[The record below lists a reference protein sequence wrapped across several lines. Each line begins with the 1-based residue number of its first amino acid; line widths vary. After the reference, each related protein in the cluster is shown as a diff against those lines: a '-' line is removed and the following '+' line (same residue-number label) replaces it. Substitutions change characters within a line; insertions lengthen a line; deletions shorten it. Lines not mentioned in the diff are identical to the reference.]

1 MPGTTNDRR
10 SSPPSSPANSGRYDS
25 SMQNRR
31 EFLGSLTLA
40 AQPTPKIKLG
50 LIGCGWYGMVD
61 LRAAFKSGGMECVAL
76 CDVDSDHLAAAAAE
90 AEKLHASRPRA
101 FKHYRDLLGAPGL
114 QAVIIAT
121 PPHWHAL
128 PFLDGCRRGLD
139 IYCEK
144 PLAYDIR
151 EGRAMIDSARR
162 SKVVQIGFQRRQ
174 AEAIRQAGRYIR
186 EGNAG
191 RIVQVEANIHFQ
203 AETPD
208 PTPQAPPA
216 ALDWDLWCGPG
227 PKIPY
232 SPAVGHKNWRLE
244 AAVGNGHLVDWG
256 IHLIDAARNI
266 LGEKTPRSIS
276 ASGGLYAL
284 KGKIT
289 TPDTLTVHFEFA
301 GCPLVWRHRI
311 WGSAEW
317 APEVNNGIFF
327 YGEKETVFVSDSR
340 WVVIPR
346 EKGAVRRVSE
356 ARSDAGTLQMAD
368 FLDCV
373 RTRRTPVCQPE
384 DAWWSTTAVQLAMI
398 SYRTG
403 TVVRW
408 DLEREQ
414 IVDNGKTASLLKRP
428 YRAPYIHPYTAG

>member
-1 MPGTTNDRR
+1 
-10 SSPPSSPANSGRYDS
+10 
-25 SMQNRR
+25 MQNRR
-31 EFLGSLTLA
+31 EFLGSLALA
-40 AQPTPKIKLG
+40 SQGASKIKLG

-61 LRAAFKSGGMECVAL
+61 LAAAFKAGGVECVAL
-76 CDVDSDHLAAAAAE
+76 CDVDTEHLATAAAE
-90 AEKLHASRPRA
+90 VEKLQGSRPKT
-101 FKHYRDLLGAPGL
+101 FKHYRDLLETPGL

-121 PPHWHAL
+121 MPHWHAL
-128 PFLDGCRRGLD
+128 PFIDACRRGLD

-151 EGRAMIDSARR
+151 EGRAMIDAA
-162 SKVVQIGFQRRQ
+162 KKGKGVVQIGFQRRQ

-186 EGNAG
+186 DGNAG

-208 PTPQAPPA
+208 PTPRTPPA
-216 ALDWDLWCGPG
+216 SLDWDLWCGPA

-244 AAVGNGHLVDWG
+244 ATVGNGHLVDWG

-266 LGEKTPRSIS
+266 LGEKTPRLVS
-276 ASGGLYAL
+276 ASGGLYEL

-289 TPDTLTVHFEFA
+289 TPDTLTAHFEFA
-301 GCPLVWRHRI
+301 KCPLVWRHRI

-327 YGEKETVFVSDSR
+327 YGEKETVFVTDSR

-346 EKGAVRRVSE
+346 EKGKARSVNE
-356 ARSDAGTLQMAD
+356 ARSDAGTLHMAD
-368 FLDCV
+368 FLECV
-373 RTRRTPVCQPE
+373 RTRRTPICQPE
-384 DAWWSTTAVQLAMI
+384 DAWWSTATVQLAMM

-403 TVVRW
+403 TVVNW

-414 IVDNGKTASLLKRP
+414 IVENAKAASLLKRP
-428 YRAPYIHPYTAG
+428 YRAPYVHPYRAG

>member
-1 MPGTTNDRR
+1 MGL
-10 SSPPSSPANSGRYDS
+10 
-25 SMQNRR
+25 MQNRR
-31 EFLGSLTLA
+31 EFLSALAVA
-40 AQPTPKIKLG
+40 AQPASKIKIG
-50 LIGCGWYGMVD
+50 VIGCGWYGMVD
-61 LRAAFKSGGMECVAL
+61 LNAAFKCGGVECIAV
-76 CDVDSDHLAAAAAE
+76 CDVDSDHLAAAAAGV
-90 AEKLHASRPRA
+90 EKSQGSRPRT
-101 FKHYRDLLGAPGL
+101 FKHYRELLDAPGL
-114 QAVIIAT
+114 QAVIIGT
-121 PPHWHAL
+121 PPQWHAL
-128 PFLDGCRRGLD
+128 PFIDACRRGLD

-151 EGRAMIDSARR
+151 EGRAMIDAAKR
-162 SKVVQIGFQRRQ
+162 SKSVVQIGFQRRQ
-174 AEAIRQAGRYIR
+174 AETVRQAGRYIR

-208 PTPQAPPA
+208 PTPQPPPA
-216 ALDWDLWCGPG
+216 ALDWELWCGPA

-244 AAVGNGHLVDWG
+244 AAIGNGHLVDWG

-266 LGEKTPRSIS
+266 LGEKTPRMVA

-289 TPDTLTVHFEFA
+289 TPDTLTVHFEFNQ
-301 GCPLVWRHRI
+301 CPLVWRHRI

-327 YGEKETVFVSDSR
+327 YGEKETVFVADSR

-346 EKGAVRRVSE
+346 GKGAERRVIE
-356 ARSDAGTLQMAD
+356 ARSDAGTLHMAD
-368 FLDCV
+368 FLEGV
-373 RTRRTPVCQPE
+373 RTRRAPGCQPE
-384 DAWWSTTAVQLAMI
+384 DAWWSAATVQLAMI

-403 TVVRW
+403 SVVHW

-414 IVDNGKTASLLKRP
+414 IVDNPKAAALLKRP
-428 YRAPYIHPYTAG
+428 YRAPYVHPYTGA

>member
-1 MPGTTNDRR
+1 MMGL
-10 SSPPSSPANSGRYDS
+10 
-25 SMQNRR
+25 MQNRR
-31 EFLGSLTLA
+31 EFLGSLAVA
-40 AQPTPKIKLG
+40 APPAPKIKIG
-50 LIGCGWYGMVD
+50 LIGCGWYGCVD
-61 LRAAFKSGGMECVAL
+61 LRAAFQNGGVECLAL
-76 CDVDSDHLAAAAAE
+76 CDVDGDHLAAAAAE
-90 AEKLHASRPRA
+90 VEKSQGRRPRT
-101 FKHYRDLLGAPGL
+101 FKHYRDLLDAPGL

-128 PFLDGCRRGLD
+128 PFIDACRRNLD

-144 PLAYDIR
+144 PLAYDVR
-151 EGRAMIDSARR
+151 EGRAMIGAARR
-162 SKVVQIGFQRRQ
+162 SKGVVEIGFQRRQ

-186 EGNAG
+186 AGHAG

-203 AETPD
+203 ASTPD

-216 ALDWDLWCGPG
+216 ALDWDLWCGPA

-256 IHLIDAARNI
+256 IHLIDAARHI
-266 LGEKTPRSIS
+266 LGEKTPHMVN
-276 ASGGLYAL
+276 ASGGLYEL

-289 TPDTLTVHFEFA
+289 TPDTLTAHFEFA
-301 GCPLVWRHRI
+301 QCPLVWRHRI
-311 WGSAEW
+311 WGAAEW

-327 YGEKETVFVSDSR
+327 YGEKETVFVSDNR
-340 WVVIPR
+340 WVAVPR
-346 EKGAVRRVSE
+346 EKGKQRRVTDTQ
-356 ARSDAGTLQMAD
+356 SDAGALHMGD

-398 SYRTG
+398 SYRAG
-403 TVVRW
+403 TAVNW
-408 DLEREQ
+408 DLGREK
-414 IVDNGKTASLLKRP
+414 IVDNAKAAPLLKRA
-428 YRAPYIHPYTAG
+428 YRAPYIHPYAAG